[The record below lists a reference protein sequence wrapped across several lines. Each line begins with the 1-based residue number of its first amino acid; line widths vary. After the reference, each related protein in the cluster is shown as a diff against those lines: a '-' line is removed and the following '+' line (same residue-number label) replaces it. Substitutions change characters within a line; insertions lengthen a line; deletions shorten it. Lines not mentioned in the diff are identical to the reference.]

1 MLSNIKSQLVRFSI
15 IFWCVCSIQSDT
27 SEEIFESEFKIKPQF
42 LDGFEKFR
50 TMFLEDIR
58 LSDDI
63 LSNEIINDFMLTLK
77 ACQKGLDKAADKV
90 TYLLDLLS
98 EDMPNKDEEEQKE
111 EEEEGDGRGEKQ
123 EDSVMG
129 DELYEVYSPKEE
141 ETSVLQE
148 NYVRDIRKVFKTLTH
163 ACNSLPKTLPRIHSR
178 KQRNPQ
184 TTAQRLAISL
194 KRWAEKWL
202 NLVEVRLED
211 FLVACVKDKNCERYF
226 HKVIKMLV
234 DILEEYQFYLDKNTS
249 SLLQEFQ
256 RYKSS
261 PSMDTMNYIQ
271 RASLIIGDS
280 FGNFKEDDSS
290 YHIARGIHDNKIEGN
305 WFNFGVDGNDG
316 LQFLSNIFHEVQH
329 KTTPNAIIEFD
340 EDKIVHKVPKTF
352 LSSAFGTSLIQDGW
366 REAKTQKDK
375 FVKIVSALSP
385 ALFRVGGSG
394 ANFLTYD
401 PLSSFETVSINS
413 NSPQVDPLGVQHHK
427 GYSTRKKNNRNRSG
441 RRMARDTPKRHLKGV
456 RNQYMIETNELTMDM
471 DHSFDFEELC
481 EVQNEVGKVFTNF
494 TMTTETATAWGGG
507 APVLSYS
514 FASCFPWLDKLGS
527 AAIGGI
533 SAVFRQT
540 LYGGCYALID
550 DELNPYPNYWVSVLH
565 KKIMG
570 QEVLLP
576 RVRMA
581 KQTLRIYAHCL
592 EHDHPL
598 EKQGAI
604 VILILN
610 LSNEKETVQLIGE
623 SLKSSPKYLY
633 ELSAPNG
640 NLLSRDILLNK
651 KVLKLNDDGSL
662 PDFEPVLV
670 QTEDLLV
677 PPLTVTFWVLP
688 EAEYQAC
695 SKQ

>member
-1 MLSNIKSQLVRFSI
+1 M
-15 IFWCVCSIQSDT
+15 
-27 SEEIFESEFKIKPQF
+27 
-42 LDGFEKFR
+42 
-50 TMFLEDIR
+50 
-58 LSDDI
+58 DD
-63 LSNEIINDFMLTLK
+63 D
-77 ACQKGLDKAADKV
+77 
-90 TYLLDLLS
+90 
-98 EDMPNKDEEEQKE
+98 
-111 EEEEGDGRGEKQ
+111 
-123 EDSVMG
+123 
-129 DELYEVYSPKEE
+129 LYEVYSPEE

-256 RYKSS
+256 QYKNS

-271 RASLIIGDS
+271 RASLMIGDS
-280 FGNFKEDDSS
+280 F
-290 YHIARGIHDNKIEGN
+290 
-305 WFNFGVDGNDG
+305 
-316 LQFLSNIFHEVQH
+316 
-329 KTTPNAIIEFD
+329 AIIEFD
-340 EDKIVHKVPKTF
+340 EDKIVQKVPKTF

-375 FVKIVSALSP
+375 FLKIASALSP

-401 PLSSFETVSINS
+401 PLSSFETISINS

-441 RRMARDTPKRHLKGV
+441 RRMARDTPKRLLKGV
-456 RNQYMIETNELTMDM
+456 RNQYMIETNELTMDV
-471 DHSFDFEELC
+471 DHSFDFKEIC

-494 TMTTETATAWGGG
+494 TMTIGQLDWPLIWDLNQFWRDPNGDWDPTNAKLIIDDPYSSDVPIIWQIGNEPNNYNHHFNWSIKPEEAVKDYKCLNEILQPSNSNSNKPLIIGPDVTRPRLNSEEYDENAETATAWGGG
-507 APVLSYS
+507 APELSPS

-527 AAIGGI
+527 AALGGI
-533 SAVFRQT
+533 SVVFRQT

-550 DELNPYPNYWVSVLH
+550 DQLNPYPNYWVSVLH

-576 RVRMA
+576 RVR
-581 KQTLRIYAHCL
+581 
-592 EHDHPL
+592 
-598 EKQGAI
+598 AI

-610 LSNEKETVQLIGE
+610 LSNEKEIVQLIGE
-623 SLKSSPKYLY
+623 TLKSSPKYLY

-640 NLLSRDILLNK
+640 NLLSRNILLNK
-651 KVLKLNDDGSL
+651 KMLNLNDDGSL

-677 PPLTVTFWVLP
+677 PPLTITFWVLP

-695 SKQ
+695 SKE